1 MNVAANSALGIFF
14 NLVWSVASQS
24 SSSSLLCDNKTR
36 IVAKPLMGI
45 KYIYIGGKNSSP
57 ELPGSHDPPLHWT
70 TTTTTTMINKK
81 ISLRT
86 AAVKLL
92 DGIGSE
98 NFLPAGSF
106 QNGSQWTMSLV
117 EGGGEGEG
125 I

>member
-57 ELPGSHDPPLHWT
+57 ELPGSHDPPLRWT
-70 TTTTTTMINKK
+70 TTTINKK

-86 AAVKLL
+86 AAVQLL

-98 NFLPAGSF
+98 NFLLAGSF
-106 QNGSQWTMSLV
+106 QNGSLLTMSLV